1 MLTAGRLPYFRMPT
15 ANAPDYRT
23 LNDIFFKVVDGGS
36 DDVIR
41 VQAKD
46 GSWSQIGAAEL
57 YARVR
62 ALAASLARLGLQKGD
77 RVALI
82 SENRWEWAVT
92 DFAALASGLVD
103 VPLFPTL
110 QAGQMAELLAHSGA
124 RAAVVSTS
132 AQLKKVLEI
141 RSQTALEHV
150 IVMDE
155 TADASAIPFA
165 SLLEPRGQGSDPAF
179 DAAARAVAPD
189 DLASIIYTSGTTGE
203 PKGVMLSHGNM
214 ASNVNFSLREFA
226 FEGPQRTVSFLP
238 LSHVTARHVDY
249 ALYSLGF
256 SIAYV
261 PTMDKLMGA
270 LQTVKPTLV
279 VAVPR
284 VFEKVRGEV
293 ERRAR
298 KSKVSSAVVGWALG
312 VGKRCE
318 PSVLAGQSPAS
329 PVWKLANKLFFSKVS
344 AIFGGEV
351 RYFIAGGAPLGPDTA
366 HWFAQAGIRILE
378 GYGLTETSPVIG
390 VNTPDSYRL
399 GTIGRP
405 LPNLQV
411 KTAEDGEL
419 LVKGPSVFSSYWQSP
434 TLTAQAFD
442 PEGWFQTGDIASID
456 PDGFIH
462 ITDRKKELIKTS
474 AGKFIAPQGIEGK
487 LKADSFVGN
496 AAVVGD
502 REKYAAV
509 LISPNFDQLEP
520 WARERGI
527 AAGTRRELVENPE
540 VLARYKETIKQ
551 VNRSLADFELVKN
564 LALVP
569 EEWGVETGEL
579 TPSMKLKRRVVAE
592 RYREEIAKLFR

>member
-1 MLTAGRLPYFRMPT
+1 MPSP
-15 ANAPDYRT
+15 NAPVYRT
-23 LNDIFFKVVDGGS
+23 LNDIFLQLADRGANDVV
-36 DDVIR
+36 R

-46 GSWSQIGAAEL
+46 GSWSIVGAAEL

-62 ALAASLARLGLQKGD
+62 ALAASFARLGLRKGD

-92 DFAALASGLVD
+92 DFAALASGLLD

-110 QAGQMAELLAHSGA
+110 QAPQLGELLAHSGA
-124 RAAVVSTS
+124 RVAIVSTA
-132 AQLKKVLEI
+132 AQLKKVFAV
-141 RSQTALEHV
+141 RAQTALEHIV
-150 IVMDE
+150 VMDAE
-155 TADASAIPFA
+155 AAADSDALPFA
-165 SLLEPRGQGSDPAF
+165 SLVENREQGRDSSF
-179 DAAARAVAPD
+179 DAAARAIAPGD
-189 DLASIIYTSGTTGE
+189 PASIIYTSGTTGE
-203 PKGVMLSHGNM
+203 PKGVVLTHGNM
-214 ASNVNFSLREFA
+214 ASNVSYSLREFA
-226 FEGPQRTVSFLP
+226 FEGPQRAVSFLP

-270 LQTVKPTLV
+270 FTAVKPTLV

-293 ERRAR
+293 ERRSRGSRA
-298 KSKVSSAVVGWALG
+298 KNAIVGWALG
-312 VGKRCE
+312 VGKRNE
-318 PSVLAGQSPAS
+318 AAILAGRTPAS
-329 PVWKLANKLFFSKVS
+329 PAWKLARTLFYSKVL

-351 RYFIAGGAPLGPDTA
+351 RYFVAGGAPLGPDTA

-390 VNTPDSYRL
+390 VNTPGAYRF
-399 GTIGRP
+399 GTIGKP
-405 LPNLQV
+405 LPNIEV
-411 KTAEDGEL
+411 KTAADGEL

-434 TLTAQAFD
+434 GLTAQAFD
-442 PEGWFQTGDIASID
+442 AEGWFQTGDIAEID
-456 PDGFIH
+456 AEGFIR

-474 AGKFIAPQGIEGK
+474 AGKFVAPQGIEGK

-502 REKYAAV
+502 REKYVAA
-509 LISPNFDQLEP
+509 LISPNFDALEP

-527 AAGTRRELVENPE
+527 TAASRSELVEHPE
-540 VLARYKETIKQ
+540 VVARYKETVKR
-551 VNRSLADFELVKN
+551 VNGSLADYELVKRF
-564 LALVP
+564 ALVADEWSP
-569 EEWGVETGEL
+569 ESGDL
-579 TPSMKLKRRVVAE
+579 TPSMKLKRRVTAE
-592 RYREEIAKLFR
+592 RYANEIANLFR